1 MEKRC
6 CRNCMYGKRPQGR
19 WLRVA
24 LSRWPGMVI
33 CSVCADCP
41 GKTCGVYAESYCRNF
56 CPKPGLAC
64 EPQEPI
70 VEPGETLCK
79 IPLSQGLYVL
89 VDPEDYEEL
98 NKYKWSAFRGKHTWY
113 ACRREPQGKMI
124 LMHRQI
130 MKTPPGMAVD
140 HIKQNGLDNRKRFL
154 RNCSLTQN
162 TYNSRP
168 RCAETGFKGVKYNEL
183 TNKYE
188 AQIWHIGKK
197 TKLGEFDDPVS
208 AAKARDRKAWEL
220 QGEFAYLNFP
230 DDLPRGD
237 RGTAEPGAGGVRIV
251 HLKGRAVLHTK
262 ALGRLV
268 VVRAEA
274 SGHAR

>member
-41 GKTCGVYAESYCRNF
+41 GKTSGVYAESYCRNF

-79 IPLSQGLYVL
+79 IPLSQGLYAL
-89 VDPEDYEEL
+89 VDPEDYEGL
-98 NKYKWSAFRGKHTWY
+98 SRYKWY
-113 ACRREPQGKMI
+113 ACRCKHTYYAGRRLANRKVV
-124 LMHRQI
+124 LMHREI
-130 MKTPPGMAVD
+130 MKTPPGMVVD
-140 HIKQNGLDNRKRFL
+140 HKNLNGLDNRKRYL
-154 RNCSLTQN
+154 RNCTPRQN
-162 TYNSRP
+162 LHNSRP
-168 RCAETGFKGVKYNEL
+168 RCVQTGFKGVTYNEL
-183 TNKYE
+183 TGKYE
-188 AQIWHIGKK
+188 AWIGKSGTSK
-197 TKLGEFDDPVS
+197 KLGEFDDPVS

-237 RGTAEPGAGGVRIV
+237 RGTAEPGGARIV
-251 HLKGRAVLHTK
+251 LLKGRAVLHTK

-274 SGHAR
+274 SGHAG